1 MTSNLDYLAKRFV
14 LMVITFFSIA
24 TVLFLLFRLMPG
36 NPASAVANP
45 SMPPGV
51 RQQLLEQYGLDEPLS
66 VQYGLF
72 MKNLLMG
79 NLGVSFSRQQ
89 PVMQLLVTKAL
100 NTMVLMLSSLA
111 IAFVVGPALG
121 ALFAWKR
128 GSRLDSIGV
137 GAVLTMYAAP
147 VFWTGMLGIMLFSF
161 RLGWLPS
168 GGMHSP
174 SFVANSLWEKYIS
187 VDFLRHLLLPLVVT
201 TMWWLTMP
209 TFIMRN
215 NMIDVMDEDFITMNR
230 AEGLSEF
237 RIMYRHAARNALLPV
252 LHYGALA
259 VGLAMGTSVIIE
271 TVFSWPGLGR
281 MLWKAVIASDYP
293 LAQGGFL
300 AIATVIVVMNFLI
313 DMLSVYVDPRLSE
326 GEV

>member
-1 MTSNLDYLAKRFV
+1 MASRLEFIVKRLAMMV
-14 LMVITFFSIA
+14 LTLFSIA

-36 NPASAVANP
+36 NPAAAVANP

-51 RQQLLEQYGLDEPLS
+51 REQLLEQYGLDEPLT
-66 VQYGLF
+66 VQYALF
-72 MKNLLMG
+72 MKNLVMG
-79 NLGVSFSRQQ
+79 DLGVSFSRQQ
-89 PVMQLLVTKAL
+89 PVTGLLIGKAL
-100 NTMVLMLSSLA
+100 NTMVLMLSSLL
-111 IAFVVGPALG
+111 IAFIIGPALG

-128 GSRLDSIGV
+128 GSTLDTVGV
-137 GAVLTMYAAP
+137 GTVLTMYAAP
-147 VFWTGMLGIMLFSF
+147 VFWTGMLGIMVFSF

-174 SFVANSLWEKYIS
+174 GFIAYSIWDQYFS
-187 VDFLRHLLLPLVVT
+187 VDFLRHLILPLTVT
-201 TMWWLTMP
+201 TLWWLTMP

-215 NMIDVMDEDFITMNR
+215 NMLDVMNEDFIEMNR

-252 LHYGALA
+252 LHYGATA

-271 TVFSWPGLGR
+271 KVFSWPGLGR

-300 AIATVIVVMNFLI
+300 AIATIIVVMNFLI
-313 DMLSVYVDPRLSE
+313 DVLSVYIDPRLSE
-326 GEV
+326 GDI

>member
-1 MTSNLDYLAKRFV
+1 MASKLNYFVKRFV
-14 LMVITFFSIA
+14 LMIVTFFSIA
-24 TVLFLLFRLMPG
+24 TVLFLIFRLMPG
-36 NPASAVANP
+36 NPTAAVANP

-51 RQQLLEQYGLDEPLS
+51 RQQLLEQYGLDQPLY
-66 VQYGLF
+66 VQYFLF
-72 MKNLLMG
+72 MKNLVFAD
-79 NLGVSFSRQQ
+79 LGMSFSRQQ
-89 PVMQLLVTKAL
+89 LVMKLILSKAL
-100 NTMVLMLSSLA
+100 NTMVLMLSSLL
-111 IAFVVGPALG
+111 IAFLIGPALG

-128 GSRLDSIGV
+128 GSLFDTIGV
-137 GAVLTMYAAP
+137 GVVLTTYAAP
-147 VFWTGMLGIMLFSF
+147 VFWTGMLGIMVFSF
-161 RLGWLPS
+161 QLGWLPS

-174 SFVANSLWEKYIS
+174 AFIADSIWESYFS
-187 VDFLRHLLLPLVVT
+187 VDFLRHLILPLIVT

-215 NMIDVMDEDFITMNR
+215 NMIDVMNEDFIEMNR
-230 AEGLSEF
+230 AQGLSEF

-281 MLWKAVIASDYP
+281 MLWRAVIASDYP

-300 AIATVIVVMNFLI
+300 AIATIIVVMNFLI
-313 DMLSVYVDPRLSE
+313 DILSVYIDPRLSE
-326 GEV
+326 GDV